1 MNEKQ
6 LEIVKA
12 WGVLKAEK
20 FGEEWT
26 VDDEQTYQQL
36 FGKPNKGKL
45 VKRYVCKEYEDDIEA
60 IRTRETN
67 SLEEAKHWLNIWSN
81 EQAERFHYDRRT
93 YINYQ
98 HLYAEVIGE
107 APYINIQTKTIIL

>member
-12 WGVLKAEK
+12 WGVLKAGK

-45 VKRYVCKEYEDDIEA
+45 VKRYVCKEYEGDQTEA
-60 IRTRETN
+60 IRTRR
-67 SLEEAKHWLNIWSN
+67 LIH
-81 EQAERFHYDRRT
+81 
-93 YINYQ
+93 
-98 HLYAEVIGE
+98 
-107 APYINIQTKTIIL
+107 

>member
-6 LEIVKA
+6 FEIVKS

-26 VDDEQTYQQL
+26 VDDEQT
-36 FGKPNKGKL
+36 
-45 VKRYVCKEYEDDIEA
+45 
-60 IRTRETN
+60 
-67 SLEEAKHWLNIWSN
+67 
-81 EQAERFHYDRRT
+81 
-93 YINYQ
+93 YQ